1 MKFIFLY
8 LFVMS
13 AFLKI
18 SYSCNQQVRQAN
30 NNQNLT
36 QDGQMQNQSQELVA
50 QNNTSNN
57 QAQASNQSST
67 ANSEINQNNSAVDE
81 EEEIILP
88 SYDQAAL
95 GSCFNQICE
104 AEDVVD
110 LDKIFDVVS
119 VNIYQPIYVDYMKDS
134 FPGWTQN
141 ISTLLTG
148 GVGVIISE
156 IDSDH
161 HALPKPPENVSATFT
176 VWQPD
181 TTAAEDSESILAN
194 EYYSLL
200 GHFAKNFDVSGAS
213 GIDDL
218 WVASGDKTTVL
229 KLRAD
234 VVAAQEEL
242 MWSTSPPKEYNM
254 VHYVSGGTY
263 EDLATKC
270 QDQFYVMHSPGIFL
284 CQKVHSTTYM
294 ATTVDKDMGAM
305 SIEMSRSLY
314 KNLVIWQPVPELGY
328 QCLGY
333 IATNDV
339 SQPYMKAYGG
349 GQISSSSE
357 GAYLQKYMEVFQGSF
372 EELSRGWMDS
382 PMMCI
387 NEKYLTRGK
396 YGNLI
401 TWTEKTMTDGSTKRF
416 LILKTAAL
424 GPDDNGYDPESI
436 GYGDTNLFVTLEDVE
451 GGFTIEEQLALC
463 NGSGDTSSCPIWVL
477 DTKYINIKE

>member
-1 MKFIFLY
+1 MKYIFLN
-8 LFVMS
+8 LFS
-13 AFLKI
+13 FLLFLYV
-18 SYSCNQQVRQAN
+18 SSSCNQQAGQAP
-30 NNQNLT
+30 NNQNLM
-36 QDGQMQNQSQELVA
+36 QDGQLQDQSQQLA
-50 QNNTSNN
+50 ASNN
-57 QAQASNQSST
+57 ISTNQGQALNQAST
-67 ANSEINQNNSAVDE
+67 ANPAANQTNTVEEDE
-81 EEEIILP
+81 DEAFIP

-95 GSCFNQICE
+95 GSCFNQVCE
-104 AEDVVD
+104 AEDEVD
-110 LDKIFDVVS
+110 LNKIFDVVS
-119 VNIYQPIYVDYMKDS
+119 VNIYQPIYVDYMQDS
-134 FPGWTQN
+134 FPGWVKSLSE
-141 ISTLLTG
+141 STTLIDTCSRSQG
-148 GVGVIISE
+148 GCV
-156 IDSDH
+156 
-161 HALPKPPENVSATFT
+161 ALFPHPSENVSATFT

-181 TTAAEDSESILAN
+181 TTVAEDSESILAN

-234 VVAAQEEL
+234 VVAAKEEL

-270 QDQFYVMHSPGIFL
+270 QDEFYVMHSPGIFL
-284 CQKVHSTTYM
+284 CQKIQSTAYM
-294 ATTVDKDMGAM
+294 ATMVDKDMGSM

-314 KNLVIWQPVPELGY
+314 KNLVIWQPVPEPGY

-349 GQISSSSE
+349 GQLSSSAE
-357 GAYLQKYMEVFQGSF
+357 GAYLQKYMEIFQGSF
-372 EELSRGWMDS
+372 EELSQGWMDS

-387 NEKYLTRGK
+387 NQKYLTRGK
-396 YGNLI
+396 YGDLI

-424 GPDDNGYDPESI
+424 GADDNGYNPDSI
-436 GYGDTNLFVTLEDVE
+436 GFGSTNLFVTLEDVE
-451 GGFTIEEQLALC
+451 GGLTIEEQLALC
-463 NGSGDTSSCPIWVL
+463 NGSGDTSTCPIWVL